1 MPHCMVWIVPVFKMH
16 DALQELA
23 KTLQAVSEEK
33 EKIEQRNA
41 VLEKMATM
49 QFNPEVLPHRV

>member
-1 MPHCMVWIVPVFKMH
+1 MATV
-16 DALQELA
+16 LQELA

-49 QFNPEVLPHRV
+49 QFNPEVPANPSASACSELSAG